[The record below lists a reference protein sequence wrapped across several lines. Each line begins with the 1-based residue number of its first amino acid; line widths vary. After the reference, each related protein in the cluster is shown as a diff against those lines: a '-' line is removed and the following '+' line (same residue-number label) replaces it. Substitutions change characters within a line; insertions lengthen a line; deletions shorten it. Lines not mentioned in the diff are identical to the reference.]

1 LVLVRIRLTFLTLI
15 AALVL
20 ATPGCHLSGDR
31 LTAPAVQASS
41 LLASSAKSNAIKSSR
56 VETIAFQQGEP
67 PGNASDASNESA
79 QQLLPLPVIEQLANQ
94 PELLATPAIVELSL
108 DEVIDSVRS
117 HFPLILQAAAGRRIA
132 SGQALSASGAFDHK
146 LDVYSGSQPLDFYE
160 NYRHSIGV
168 KRDTTWGGQTF
179 AGYRVGR
186 GVFEPWYLERETNK
200 GGEFKAGFV
209 APIIRDRWIDANRA
223 ELWQAQLERRRV
235 EPEILAQVIRYVQDG
250 SIAYWNWIAAGAKQQ
265 IAVGLLDLALQRN
278 QALVEQV
285 EAQEKAPI
293 DLVDNRR
300 IITSRE
306 SKLIDA
312 QRKLQQATIKLSL
325 FYRSIDGE
333 PVLLDL
339 SMLPHECFTQVF
351 YQADPAE
358 LQLLPDDEQ
367 VALAQRPELTE
378 LQIIRQQL
386 CIALRQ
392 AQNETR
398 PDVDGGLLIAQDV
411 GEPTS
416 SKRDKSEFE
425 VEALVTVSVPLERR
439 KALGKV
445 RSLRGKLAQVTVK
458 NRFTA
463 DKIVADVRVTRAA
476 VEAAKERVSRATENF
491 ELSQQ
496 MREAEQEL
504 FDQGQSTLFN
514 LNIREKQAAEAASE
528 RIEAQ
533 LEYQIARVSYA
544 AALGTDSQGL

>member
-1 LVLVRIRLTFLTLI
+1 MIVGSC
-15 AALVL
+15 ALGCHTSADRL
-20 ATPGCHLSGDR
+20 ATTPVAEAGSVTPVVQKVPFERVSIDPVSVDPVPNEPATVEPVAFQDKQPPIIDSDDS
-31 LTAPAVQASS
+31 TAP
-41 LLASSAKSNAIKSSR
+41 
-56 VETIAFQQGEP
+56 
-67 PGNASDASNESA
+67 
-79 QQLLPLPVIEQLANQ
+79 LPLPVVEQLQRQ
-94 PELLATPAIVELSL
+94 PELLATPAEINLSL
-108 DEVIDSVRS
+108 DEVINSVRS

-132 SGQALSASGAFDHK
+132 AGQALSASGAFDHK
-146 LDVYSGSQPLDFYE
+146 LDAISSSQPLDFYE

-200 GGEFKAGFV
+200 GGEFKAGFM
-209 APIIRDRWIDANRA
+209 APLIRDRWIDANRA

-235 EPEILAQVIRYVQDG
+235 EPEILAQVIRFVQEG
-250 SIAYWNWIAAGAKQQ
+250 SIAYWGWVAAGAKEQ
-265 IAVGLLDLALQRN
+265 IATGLLDLALERN
-278 QALVEQV
+278 QNLVEQV

-312 QRKLQQATIKLSL
+312 QRKLQQSTVKLSL
-325 FYRSIDGE
+325 FYRTFEGE
-333 PVLLDL
+333 PILLDL
-339 SMLPHECFTQVF
+339 SMLPDEYFNRVL
-351 YQADPAE
+351 YEADPADF
-358 LQLLPDDEQ
+358 QLLTDDEV
-367 VALAQRPELTE
+367 VAQAQRPELAE

-386 CIALRQ
+386 CVALRQ

-398 PDVDGGLLIAQDV
+398 PDVDGGFLIAQDV

-439 KALGKV
+439 KAVGKV
-445 RSLRGKLAQVTVK
+445 RSLRGKLAQLTIK
-458 NRFTA
+458 NRFA
-463 DKIVADVRVTRAA
+463 VDKIVADVRITRTA

-491 ELSQQ
+491 NLSQQ
-496 MREAEQEL
+496 MRVAEQEL

-533 LEYQIARVSYA
+533 LEFQIARVSYA
-544 AALGTDSQGL
+544 AALGSDSQNFE